1 MTNTVPKTAAAF
13 LHSMLQ
19 APCLSTSM
27 QSWVK
32 FRVALQELDE
42 SEGQIVACL
51 QDSRDMLMNMQCRE
65 QVHKVMA
72 RASEDIRFNQMLAD
86 ACFNDR
92 EQFCST
98 TQQVSF
104 GFLLQLL
111 HLFTCQAAH
120 LLLLCLQ
127 SCTFDKVLLV
137 CDLACTCQVHVVH

>member
-1 MTNTVPKTAAAF
+1 M
-13 LHSMLQ
+13 
-19 APCLSTSM
+19 
-27 QSWVK
+27 
-32 FRVALQELDE
+32 ALQELDE
-42 SEGQIVACL
+42 SEGQIVSCL

-104 GFLLQLL
+104 GASAAAAAAALIHLSSCSFIASLFAKL
-111 HLFTCQAAH
+111 HI
-120 LLLLCLQ
+120 
-127 SCTFDKVLLV
+127 
-137 CDLACTCQVHVVH
+137 

>member
-1 MTNTVPKTAAAF
+1 MQLDNHCMTNTVPKTAAAF

-27 QSWVK
+27 QM

-104 GFLLQLL
+104 GVSAAAAALIHMSSCSFIASLFAKL
-111 HLFTCQAAH
+111 HIR
-120 LLLLCLQ
+120 
-127 SCTFDKVLLV
+127 
-137 CDLACTCQVHVVH
+137 

>member
-1 MTNTVPKTAAAF
+1 
-13 LHSMLQ
+13 
-19 APCLSTSM
+19 M

-32 FRVALQELDE
+32 LWVALQELDE

-98 TQQVSF
+98 TQQVSIGAYAAAASLIYLSSCSF
-104 GFLLQLL
+104 VASLFAKL
-111 HLFTCQAAH
+111 HL
-120 LLLLCLQ
+120 
-127 SCTFDKVLLV
+127 
-137 CDLACTCQVHVVH
+137 

>member
-1 MTNTVPKTAAAF
+1 MQ
-13 LHSMLQ
+13 Q
-19 APCLSTSM
+19 APCVCLSV
-27 QSWVK
+27 QNWVK
-32 FRVALQELDE
+32 SWVALQELDE
-42 SEGQIVACL
+42 SEGQIVSCL

-104 GFLLQLL
+104 TLLLLL
-111 HLFTCQAAH
+111 HLFTCQAAY
-120 LLLLCLQ
+120 LLLFCVQ
-127 SCTFDKVLLV
+127 SCTFDRILLI
-137 CDLACTCQVHVVH
+137 CDLAYNSQVHVVY

>member
-1 MTNTVPKTAAAF
+1 MTYTGSKTAAAF

-19 APCLSTSM
+19 APCVCTNM
-27 QSWVK
+27 QIWVK
-32 FRVALQELDE
+32 SWVALQELDE
-42 SEGQIVACL
+42 SEGQIVSCL

-104 GFLLQLL
+104 TLLL

-127 SCTFDKVLLV
+127 SCIFDRILLI
-137 CDLACTCQVHVVH
+137 CDVAYKS